1 MSATAPPLELLR
13 SGWLPHI
20 RNFVGRLLSS
30 VAHADAAKVTV
41 SSWFRT
47 FATNRAAGGD
57 PESQHLFALAVDI
70 TGPRDVLTR
79 IGRLAQLAGL
89 VALLEGSHLHVQMF
103 PAGALARVGV
113 RFPGA
118 GDLLA

>member
-1 MSATAPPLELLR
+1 MSARPPPLELLR

-20 RNFVGRLLSS
+20 RSFVGRLLRS
-30 VAHADAAKVTV
+30 VSVHEATQVTA

-47 FATNRAAGGD
+47 VARNRSVGGD

-70 TGPRDVLTR
+70 TGPREVLTR
-79 IGRLAQLAGL
+79 IGRRAQLSGL
-89 VALLEGSHLHVQMF
+89 TALLEGSHLHVQLF

-113 RFPGA
+113 VFPGA
-118 GDLLA
+118 GDLVA